1 MQLPRLPIS
10 AEAGFIITCSLVGF
24 PLYAWYSQR
33 AQRLALEERQKR
45 EALERKRMDE
55 ERRRRRGRGG
65 GG

>member
-33 AQRLALEERQKR
+33 AQRLRLEEQQRR
-45 EALERKRMDE
+45 EADARKRQQE
-55 ERRRRRGRGG
+55 ERRRRRGGWAQ
-65 GG
+65 